1 MPRICTPPR
10 SSNEIATVEIA
21 AIVIR
26 RLRRRLVTVSA
37 RK

>member
-26 RLRRRLVTVSA
+26 RFRRRFVIVSE